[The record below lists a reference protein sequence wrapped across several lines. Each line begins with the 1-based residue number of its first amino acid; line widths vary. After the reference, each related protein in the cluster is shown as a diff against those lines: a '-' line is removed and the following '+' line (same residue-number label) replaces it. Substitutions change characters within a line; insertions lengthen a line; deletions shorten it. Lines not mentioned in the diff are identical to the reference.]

1 MQQIRYI
8 YLMYLDDQT
17 NSVGRPE
24 LKMSTFLPSG
34 FGDENDV
41 VNPFSNKVAAAD
53 GFLSS

>member
-1 MQQIRYI
+1 
-8 YLMYLDDQT
+8 MYLDDQT

-53 GFLSS
+53 GF